1 MLIGKKVRLQPNKT
15 QTQDFFRF
23 AGTNRFSWNE
33 SLAFYESV
41 YKDNGEYATLSDMMK
56 HLQDLKHNNPDYA
69 WLNTVPEA
77 ITKQAIKDLLK
88 AYRKF
93 YKGRKVDIFDPKHP
107 YKYKPKFKKKHGEQK
122 SHHFSG
128 LKVGDG
134 FIKVPKLSPIKARI
148 HRPIEGRITSITL
161 SRTPSGKYYAS
172 ILTDDGLAAPEPPK
186 HIETAVGIDLGIAS
200 FVTDSNGAKVP
211 NIKPMEKGLKKL
223 KRLHRNVSRK
233 QKGSAN
239 RAKARNILAKQY
251 EKLEHVRDHY
261 QHGISKAIVDE
272 NQAVIVEDLAVKG
285 MMQHTKGKPVKR
297 EERNQSRRIADCGW
311 RRFLSKL
318 KYKAARA
325 GIVYHEISRWEPSS
339 KRCSVCGY
347 VHRGLKLRDR
357 EWDCP
362 QCASHPDR
370 DFNAALNILRKG
382 LMDLKS
388 LGHTLAAGLSATAHG
403 GCVRPA

>member
-1 MLIGKKVRLQPNKT
+1 MMRATKVRLYPNREQET
-15 QTQDFFRF
+15 FLNAQFGAVRF
-23 AGTNRFSWNE
+23 VYNKA
-33 SLAFYESV
+33 LAIRNHFYERKGITLNLI
-41 YKDNGEYATLSDMMK
+41 KDIKPLLSKAKKSRGYGWLSDFDSTA
-56 HLQDLKHNNPDYA
+56 LQQAVIN
-69 WLNTVPEA
+69 LNTA
-77 ITKQAIKDLLK
+77 FQNFFK
-88 AYRKF
+88 
-93 YKGRKVDIFDPKHP
+93 DPKQFG
-107 YKYKPKFKKKHGEQK
+107 KPKFKKKHGEQK

-211 NIKPMEKGLKKL
+211 NIKPLEKGLKKL

-297 EERNQSRRIADCGW
+297 EERNQSRRIADCAW

-362 QCASHPDR
+362 QCASHHDR